1 MDFDKVLKQRASI
14 KDYSNKTPKIDRVID
29 AIEAASLAPSPGN
42 LQILKFIITE
52 DKETV
57 QKVAK
62 ACQQQFVQDAPI
74 ILIVCS
80 DSKRAKIMFDKRAK
94 TYVKHHVGAAI
105 ENLLLKI
112 TEMKLASTW
121 VGAFSETTLR
131 NLLKIPDNID
141 IEVVIPIAHPL
152 RKGKTIQ
159 KRKPNLGN
167 LVFFDTWD
175 NKQQKKI
182 RKTGTH

>member
-1 MDFDKVLKQRASI
+1 MNFDTILKKRASI
-14 KDYSNKTPKIDRVID
+14 REYSKKTPKIDKVID

-52 DKETV
+52 DEETV

-80 DSKRAKIMFDKRAK
+80 DSKRAKIMFDKRADK
-94 TYVKHHVGAAI
+94 YVKHHVGAAI

-141 IEVVIPIAHPL
+141 IEAVIPIAYPA
-152 RKGKTIQ
+152 KTNITKQ

-175 NKQQKKI
+175 NKYQKKI